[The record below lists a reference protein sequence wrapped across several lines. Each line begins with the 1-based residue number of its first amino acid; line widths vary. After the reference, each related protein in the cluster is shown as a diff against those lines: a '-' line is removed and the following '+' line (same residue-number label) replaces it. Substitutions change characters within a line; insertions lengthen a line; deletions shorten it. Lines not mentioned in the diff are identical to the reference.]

1 MDMSIKL
8 NTHYPAAT
16 AATAATAAFSPV
28 PVVKPQA
35 DTVTA
40 PATGKPPER
49 AELEKAV
56 SDIQEFAQSTQRK
69 LDFSIDDTTGV
80 MVVKVIA
87 SESGEVIRQLP
98 SEVAL
103 KLAQNLADPH
113 SLLFQAKV

>member
-1 MDMSIKL
+1 MDISIKL
-8 NTHYPAAT
+8 NAAYPSAAGL
-16 AATAATAAFSPV
+16 PN
-28 PVVKPQA
+28 P
-35 DTVTA
+35 A
-40 PATGKPPER
+40 PAPVATTQAVAAQAPVTGKPPER

-56 SDIQEFAQSTQRK
+56 SDIQEFAQSNQRK

-87 SESGEVIRQLP
+87 SDSGEVIRQLP

-113 SLLFQAKV
+113 SLLFQAKA

>member
-1 MDMSIKL
+1 MDISIKL
-8 NTHYPAAT
+8 NSVYPSAAGL
-16 AATAATAAFSPV
+16 ASP
-28 PVVKPQA
+28 
-35 DTVTA
+35 A
-40 PATGKPPER
+40 PAPVATTQAIAAPAPSTGMPPER

-56 SDIQEFAQSTQRK
+56 SDIQEFAQSNQRK

-87 SESGEVIRQLP
+87 ADSGEVIRQLP

-113 SLLFQAKV
+113 SLLFQGKA

>member
-8 NTHYPAAT
+8 NTAYPSAAG
-16 AATAATAAFSPV
+16 ASSPAPAPVATT
-28 PVVKPQA
+28 QA
-35 DTVTA
+35 HTA
-40 PATGKPPER
+40 PVTGKPPER

-56 SDIQEFAQSTQRK
+56 SDIQEFAQSNQRK

-87 SESGEVIRQLP
+87 SDSGEVIRQLP

-113 SLLFQAKV
+113 SLLFQAKA

>member
-8 NTHYPAAT
+8 NTAYPSAAG
-16 AATAATAAFSPV
+16 ASSPAPAPVATT
-28 PVVKPQA
+28 QA
-35 DTVTA
+35 HTA
-40 PATGKPPER
+40 PAPVTGKPPER

-56 SDIQEFAQSTQRK
+56 SDIQEFAQSNQRK

-87 SESGEVIRQLP
+87 SDSGEVIRQLP
-98 SEVAL
+98 SEMAL

-113 SLLFQAKV
+113 SLLFQGKA

>member
-1 MDMSIKL
+1 MDISIKL
-8 NTHYPAAT
+8 NSVYPSAAGL
-16 AATAATAAFSPV
+16 ASP
-28 PVVKPQA
+28 
-35 DTVTA
+35 A
-40 PATGKPPER
+40 PAPVAITQAVAAPEPLAGMPPER

-56 SDIQEFAQSTQRK
+56 SDIQEFAQSNQRK

-87 SESGEVIRQLP
+87 ADSGEVIRQLP

-113 SLLFQAKV
+113 SLLFQGKA

>member
-8 NTHYPAAT
+8 NTAYPSAAG
-16 AATAATAAFSPV
+16 ASSPAPAPVATTQAHTV
-28 PVVKPQA
+28 PV
-35 DTVTA
+35 
-40 PATGKPPER
+40 TGKPPER

-56 SDIQEFAQSTQRK
+56 SDIQEFAQSNQRK

-87 SESGEVIRQLP
+87 SDSGEVIRQLP

-113 SLLFQAKV
+113 SLLFQGKA

>member
-1 MDMSIKL
+1 MDISIKL
-8 NTHYPAAT
+8 NPVYPSAT
-16 AATAATAAFSPV
+16 GSPGPV
-28 PVVKPQA
+28 PAPVATPQA
-35 DTVTA
+35 VAALA
-40 PATGKPPER
+40 PSTGMPPER

-56 SDIQEFAQSTQRK
+56 SDIQEFAQSNQRK

-87 SESGEVIRQLP
+87 ADSGEVIRQLP

-113 SLLFQAKV
+113 SLLFQGKA

>member
-8 NTHYPAAT
+8 NTAYPSAAG
-16 AATAATAAFSPV
+16 ASSPAPALVATT
-28 PVVKPQA
+28 QA
-35 DTVTA
+35 HTA
-40 PATGKPPER
+40 PVTGKPPER

-56 SDIQEFAQSTQRK
+56 SDIQEFAQSNQRK

-87 SESGEVIRQLP
+87 SDSGEVIRQLP

-113 SLLFQAKV
+113 SLLFQAKA

>member
-8 NTHYPAAT
+8 NTVYPSAVGLPSPAPAPVAT
-16 AATAATAAFSPV
+16 TQ
-28 PVVKPQA
+28 PVVPP
-35 DTVTA
+35 A
-40 PATGKPPER
+40 PVTGKPPER

-56 SDIQEFAQSTQRK
+56 SDIQEFAQSNQRK

-87 SESGEVIRQLP
+87 SDSGEVIRQLP

-113 SLLFQAKV
+113 SLLFQAKA

>member
-8 NTHYPAAT
+8 NTAYPSPAA
-16 AATAATAAFSPV
+16 V
-28 PVVKPQA
+28 PNP
-35 DTVTA
+35 A
-40 PATGKPPER
+40 PAPVATTQAGAVSAPVTGKPPER

-56 SDIQEFAQSTQRK
+56 SDIQAFARSNQRK

-87 SESGEVIRQLP
+87 SDSGEVIRQLP
-98 SEVAL
+98 SEMAL

-113 SLLFQAKV
+113 SLLFQGKA

>member
-8 NTHYPAAT
+8 NTLYPTAT
-16 AATAATAAFSPV
+16 VPSSTVPAPV
-28 PVVKPQA
+28 AGPQA
-35 DTVTA
+35 DA
-40 PATGKPPER
+40 ATGKPPER

-56 SDIQEFAQSTQRK
+56 RDIQEFAQSTQRK